1 MTLEGLSTQEAVL
14 KDLELHLAMVH
25 GFGQVNSGAQRPP
38 NSDIRPDK
46 FPRPQIDDPT
56 TDTDWEYFCAS
67 WDSYKRATKVTGQ
80 DACDQLWHCP
90 SDSLKKKV
98 LILV

>member
-1 MTLEGLSTQEAVL
+1 MPPATRRSCQWAGCCSGDSGEPYMTLEGLSTQEAVL

-46 FPRPQIDDPT
+46 FPRPQIDDPA

-67 WDSYKRATKVTGQ
+67 
-80 DACDQLWHCP
+80 
-90 SDSLKKKV
+90 
-98 LILV
+98 